1 MFCSSSFG
9 GPVPALTAIV
19 AAACLTLPG
28 VRAATPEPYAAAEAY
43 KAGAL
48 VLGADGNAYRAAADV
63 KGSDPVTSGGDG
75 WRLAH
80 AASDLVIDVP
90 GRFKTIA
97 EAWRFLAGARIAE
110 TATVTI
116 ELAPG
121 ELGHDAPLVLNH
133 AEGARI
139 VLRGAG
145 DKPEDCRLVF
155 DGGDGIVVNGG
166 SEVRVENL
174 TLATKARDRGTAFLI
189 DHGSAARIRD
199 CKADG
204 FAAGAFVNDRSRLR
218 ATDCEFV
225 TSGTKDC
232 LAVRTGSSGI
242 FVDCTARA
250 TGSDRRQH
258 GFAAFNGGAIE
269 CFGCKAE
276 GWYSGFSA
284 IVSSTMF
291 LERCVG
297 SRSNHGASAW
307 AGSSLMAVDCNFN
320 NNKQT
325 GVSAMYSTAE
335 IMGGTFSGNNSGVAA
350 NGSATVNFGGSPTK
364 ISDCKIGFFSHF
376 GGRARLAT
384 RPVFK
389 NVDREIAVGSEPGN
403 LTAEG
408 AVLRVE

>member
-48 VLGADGNAYRAAADV
+48 VLGADGNAYRPAADV

-155 DGGDGIVVNGG
+155 DGGDGIVVDRGHTLAIEKLTIKSARSQGIAFGLVVNNRSTVIASDCRFENFSVIADGNSHLVASRCESMLARPGDGFVAKNGSSAVLTDCVALGKLRAKEGIGFVAYNGG
-166 SEVRVENL
+166 
-174 TLATKARDRGTAFLI
+174 TLFCI
-189 DHGSAARIRD
+189 
-199 CKADG
+199 
-204 FAAGAFVNDRSRLR
+204 
-218 ATDCEFV
+218 
-225 TSGTKDC
+225 
-232 LAVRTGSSGI
+232 
-242 FVDCTARA
+242 
-250 TGSDRRQH
+250 
-258 GFAAFNGGAIE
+258 
-269 CFGCKAE
+269 GCRAE
-276 GWYSGFSA
+276 GWNSGFKVQGNGA
-284 IVSSTMF
+284 MH

-297 SRSNHGASAW
+297 RENGIGASSW
-307 AGSSLMAVDCNFN
+307 
-320 NNKQT
+320 
-325 GVSAMYSTAE
+325 
-335 IMGGTFSGNNSGVAA
+335 FSGSMNVLDCMLAKNEQVGVAA
-350 NGSATVNFGGSPTK
+350 IFATAG
-364 ISDCKIGFFSHF
+364 ISDSQLTDNGVAAWAIGNAYLQFLGKPTTISGSRIGVEAKA
-376 GGRARLAT
+376 GGRVDMVGK
-384 RPVFK
+384 PIFK
-389 NVDREIAVGSEPGN
+389 NVATPMSVGGRPADLPLDQAFIN
-403 LTAEG
+403 AQ
-408 AVLRVE
+408 